1 MKRFFT
7 ENITRTVAIFLIAFL
22 LICIAGS
29 LAIMVAQGQDNNA
42 TSSVT
47 AQSEDATNTDADS
60 SEATESD
67 TDSSTGELNRY
78 STVIYGYFDTVTTI
92 IAYCE
97 SQEEF
102 DAHMAAIEA
111 DLAFYNELYDIYNT
125 YDGVNNLATINANAA
140 EAPVAVD
147 AEIINLLLEA
157 KEMYALTDGEVNVA
171 MGTVFALW
179 HDEREI
185 ASDTPETAKLP
196 DEAELLAAAEH
207 TNLDEVILDTEN
219 NTVYFADAELQL
231 DVGSCGKGYACEMIA
246 QNAEAR
252 GLTSMLMSIGGNL
265 RGIGTKPDGSAWVGG
280 VEDPWAMALG
290 ETASLVA
297 LQLTDLSL
305 VVSGDYQR
313 YYTVDGVRYHHLI
326 DPDTLYPADY
336 FNSVSV
342 LTEDAGLADCL
353 STALFCMSLED
364 GQALVE
370 RIDGLEAMWCL
381 TDGETVVYS
390 SGFLEHQN

>member
-22 LICIAGS
+22 LICIGCS
-29 LAIMVAQGQDNNA
+29 LAITFTQSADNNA
-42 TSSVT
+42 TSSIT
-47 AQSEDATNTDADS
+47 AQSEDSASDTTDADS
-60 SEATESD
+60 TTD
-67 TDSSTGELNRY
+67 TDTAELTRY

-97 SQEEF
+97 SEEEF
-102 DAHMAAIEA
+102 DAQIEAIEA
-111 DLAFYNELYDIYNT
+111 DLAYYNELYDIYNT
-125 YDGVNNLATINANAA
+125 YDGVNNLATLNEIAA
-140 EAPVAVD
+140 DAPVEVD
-147 AEIINLLLEA
+147 EEIINLLLEA
-157 KEMYALTDGEVNVA
+157 KEMYALTDGNVNVA

-185 ASDTPETAKLP
+185 ATYDPDAAKLP
-196 DEAELLAAAEH
+196 DEDALLAAAEH
-207 TNLDEVILDTEN
+207 TDLDDVILDTEN

-252 GLTSMLMSIGGNL
+252 GVTSMLMSIGGNL
-265 RGIGTKPDGSAWVGG
+265 RGIGTKPDGSTWVAG
-280 VEDPWAMALG
+280 VEDPWAMAEG
-290 ETASLVA
+290 ETVSLVSI
-297 LQLTDLSL
+297 QLTDLSL

-313 YYTVDGVRYHHLI
+313 YYYVDGEKYHHLI

-370 RIDGLEAMWCL
+370 SIDELEAMWCL

-390 SGFLEHQN
+390 SGFLDHQN

>member
-1 MKRFFT
+1 MKRFLT
-7 ENITRTVAIFLIAFL
+7 ENITRTVAIFLIGFL
-22 LICIAGS
+22 SLSILFS
-29 LAIMVAQGQDNNA
+29 LAIMLTQNQN
-42 TSSVT
+42 ST
-47 AQSEDATNTDADS
+47 AQSSVAAESDAASTTSTEPDAS
-60 SEATESD
+60 SESTTELS
-67 TDSSTGELNRY
+67 RY

-102 DAHMAAIEA
+102 DAQMEAVEA
-111 DLAFYNELYDIYNT
+111 DLAYYNTLYDIYNT
-125 YDGVNNLATINANAA
+125 YDGVNNLATLNASAA

-147 AEIINLLLEA
+147 EEIINLLVEA
-157 KEMYALTDGEVNVA
+157 KEMYALTGGEVNVA

-179 HDEREI
+179 HNEREN
-185 ASDTPETAKLP
+185 ATYNADAAKLP
-196 DEAELLAAAEH
+196 DADALSAAAEH
-207 TNLDEVILDTEN
+207 TDLDDVILDTEN
-219 NTVYFADAELQL
+219 NTVYFADADLQL

-252 GLTSMLMSIGGNL
+252 GMTSMLMSIGGNL

-280 VEDPWAMALG
+280 VEDPWAMAAG
-290 ETASLVA
+290 ETVSLVSI
-297 LQLTDLSL
+297 QLTDLSL

-313 YYTVDGVRYHHLI
+313 YYYVGDEKYHHLI

-353 STALFCMSLED
+353 STALFCMNLED

-370 RIDGLEAMWCL
+370 SIDGLEAMWCL

-390 SGFLEHQN
+390 GGFLDHQN